1 MPVQHL
7 AVRVEDKI
15 QSENLRLK
23 YQKQMSD
30 RERYELESK
39 FSGSTGAKIQQFYTE
54 FKNFYVSQKVS
65 SQCNDITFLNIGSNP
80 VTIAG
85 AITLQQNQSL
95 QISGN
100 VNELDTTEYDV
111 QFSVYTSAN
120 NNLLVIR
127 KLYR

>member
-1 MPVQHL
+1 MPVKHL

-15 QSENLRLK
+15 QDENLRLK

-30 RERYELESK
+30 RERYELENK
-39 FSGSTGAKIQQFYTE
+39 FSGSTGAKIQQYYTE

-100 VNELDTTEYDV
+100 INELDTTEYDI
-111 QFSVYTSAN
+111 QFTSYSSPN

-127 KLYR
+127 KLYK

>member
-15 QSENLRLK
+15 QSDNLRLK

-30 RERYELESK
+30 RERYELENK

-54 FKNFYVSQKVS
+54 FKNFYVAQKVS

-80 VTIAG
+80 VTISG

-100 VNELDTTEYDV
+100 INELDTTEYDI
-111 QFSVYTSAN
+111 QFSVYQSAN

-127 KLYR
+127 KLYK

>member
-15 QSENLRLK
+15 QSDNLRLK

>member
-1 MPVQHL
+1 MVKHL
-7 AVRVEDKI
+7 QVRVEDKI
-15 QSENLRLK
+15 SSDALKLK

-30 RERYELESK
+30 REKYELEGK

-54 FKNFYVSQKVS
+54 FKNFYVAQKVS
-65 SQCNDITFLNIGSNP
+65 SQCNDITFLNLGSNP
-80 VTIAG
+80 VTIGG

-100 VNELDTTEYDV
+100 INEMDTTEYDIS
-111 QFSVYTSAN
+111 FSTYSSPN

-127 KLYR
+127 KLYK

>member
-1 MPVQHL
+1 MKVPHL
-7 AVRVEDKI
+7 KVRVEDKI
-15 QSENLRLK
+15 DIDNLKLRYNKPLTDR
-23 YQKQMSD
+23 QK
-30 RERYELESK
+30 YELENK
-39 FSGSTGAKIQQFYTE
+39 FSGSTGARFQHYYTE
-54 FKNFYVSQKVS
+54 FKNFYFPQKVS

-100 VNELDTTEYDV
+100 INEIDTTEYDIS
-111 QFSVYTSAN
+111 FSTYSSPN

-127 KLYR
+127 KLYK

>member
-1 MPVQHL
+1 MQPKHL
-7 AVRVEDKI
+7 AVSLEDKI
-15 QSENLRLK
+15 SADILKLK

-30 RERYELESK
+30 RERYELENK

-100 VNELDTTEYDV
+100 INELDTTEYDIA
-111 QFSVYTSAN
+111 FSVYNSPN

-127 KLYR
+127 KLYK

>member
-1 MPVQHL
+1 MPVKHL

-15 QSENLRLK
+15 QDENLRLK

-30 RERYELESK
+30 RERYELENK
-39 FSGSTGAKIQQFYTE
+39 YSGSTGAKIQQFYTE